1 MSVISV
7 LIVSYV
13 KALVGASNQEKAL
26 VGAFSVIVKIDCET
40 DESFYSTNHDV
51 MLGQVTHW
59 SAWIR
64 RWSGQLIFALH
75 L

>member
-1 MSVISV
+1 M
-7 LIVSYV
+7 
-13 KALVGASNQEKAL
+13 KAIRATFNQEKAL
-26 VGAFSVIVKIDCET
+26 VGAFSHRFIV
-40 DESFYSTNHDV
+40 YSTSYHDV

-64 RWSGQLIFALH
+64 RWRGQLIFALH